1 MTISKL
7 LTTWFA
13 TFVLIAAG
21 NAITHGAVGGARLTA
36 ALDLVAPSAMNP
48 AVLSVVWALIAAATV
63 YFVIRERAPSWTRS
77 MIAGAVVGL
86 LVDGA
91 WNIINKALWAQ
102 WSGALIAVDITWH
115 VVHGAAAGAL
125 VYALTRRSLETHRG

>member
-48 AVLSVVWALIAAATV
+48 AVLSVVWALIA
-63 YFVIRERAPSWTRS
+63 
-77 MIAGAVVGL
+77 IAYIKGL
-86 LVDGA
+86 
-91 WNIINKALWAQ
+91 AQ
-102 WSGALIAVDITWH
+102 
-115 VVHGAAAGAL
+115 
-125 VYALTRRSLETHRG
+125 